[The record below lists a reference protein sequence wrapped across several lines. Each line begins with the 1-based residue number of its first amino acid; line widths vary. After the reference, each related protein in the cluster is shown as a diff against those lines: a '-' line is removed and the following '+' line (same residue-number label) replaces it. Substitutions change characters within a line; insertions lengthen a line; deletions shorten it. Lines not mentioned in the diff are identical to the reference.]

1 MDDGNATAPL
11 ANSSGHADLMAAT
24 PPLTP
29 QAPQGQVVP
38 EFMRRAESSARWN
51 RPGVRI
57 AVMALSLVLAGLL
70 AVQVLVHFRDALSAA
85 HPPLRAP
92 IAALCGLTGC
102 EVQPWRHIESLSID
116 STSLSP
122 VASGA
127 YKLSVALSN
136 KTAVDVAA
144 PWVELSLTDAN
155 GAQMARRVLSPEQLS
170 PALKQVSAESEH
182 TLSLVFSTGG
192 QRVSGYN
199 VAVFYP

>member
-1 MDDGNATAPL
+1 MDDGNTAATPAITAEP
-11 ANSSGHADLMAAT
+11 GDMMAAT
-24 PPLTP
+24 PSLAP
-29 QAPQGQVVP
+29 QAPAAQVVP

-57 AVMALSLVLAGLL
+57 TLAALSLVLAGLL

-92 IAALCGLTGC
+92 IAAVCALTGC

-122 VASGA
+122 IAGGA
-127 YKLSVALSN
+127 YKLNVALSN

-182 TLSLVFSTGG
+182 TLSLIFSTGG